1 MGSTTPRM
9 EMYMKSAISTSYGGM
24 KSRLRFF
31 PALFPGAYAGNPSFY
46 NALVAAC
53 CGAIFLII
61 LFAGSLLAE
70 LAVILVMFLTRDIPG
85 ARLEMGWMAIMLL
98 APVAVF
104 MLDIAFCAVLLMKNM
119 RVGKRTNPP
128 GIRGISA

>member
-9 EMYMKSAISTSYGGM
+9 EMYMKSAISTSHGGM

-31 PALFPGAYAGNPSFY
+31 PAFFPRAYAGNSTRY
-46 NALVAAC
+46 NALVVLGC
-53 CGAIFLII
+53 SAIFLII
-61 LFAGSLLAE
+61 LFAGSLLAV
-70 LAVILVMFLTRDIPG
+70 LAVILAMFLTRDIPG

-104 MLDIAFCAVLLMKNM
+104 MLDIAFCAVLLMKNL
-119 RVGKRTNPP
+119 R
-128 GIRGISA
+128 IRKED